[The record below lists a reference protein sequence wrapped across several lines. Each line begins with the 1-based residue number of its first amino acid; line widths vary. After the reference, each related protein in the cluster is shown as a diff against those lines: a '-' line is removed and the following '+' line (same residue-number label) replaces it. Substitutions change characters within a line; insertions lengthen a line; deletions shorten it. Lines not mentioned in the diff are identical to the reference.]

1 MHNTSTPLSLN
12 TSTTPE
18 TTEMSY
24 LSATSTS
31 IPATST
37 SIPELIQ
44 SRKHCF
50 SRLYHITI
58 LFGVLL
64 CTSLL
69 IYLVV
74 HVQFDLKLHG
84 SINSDIGNVNFTLE
98 SEGELNL
105 STNSSVTTNSSIPSQ
120 LWKQQYVDL
129 LSDSP

>member
-1 MHNTSTPLSLN
+1 MYNTSTPLSLT
-12 TSTTPE
+12 TSNIPE

-24 LSATSTS
+24 FS
-31 IPATST
+31 ATST

-44 SRKHCF
+44 SRKHWC

-64 CTSLL
+64 CASLL

-84 SINSDIGNVNFTLE
+84 SINSDMGNVNFTLE

-105 STNSSVTTNSSIPSQ
+105 STNSSVTVILSQ
-120 LWKQQYVDL
+120 LWKQQYVEL